1 MNLPSYWEYNFPM
14 DRLDTFK
21 SIAAQ
26 AGRGDLTFPTNID
39 ATLKLQRALND
50 PELHADD
57 AARLVQAEPLLA
69 ARTVAIANSVAYN
82 RSGTAITNVRAAVQR
97 VGFRTLNALAAAV
110 IVRQLDSKITR
121 PDLRAKAD
129 QLWKHSAHVAALS
142 QVIARRVTHV
152 DPETALFAG
161 IVHEVGGFYLL
172 SRAEEFPGLLDGEPE
187 DWIEHGEVEVGRGVL
202 TKLGVPAAVMEA
214 IEAMWNGMRA
224 LPPETLGDTLMLAND
239 LAPLD
244 SPLHVRPGATSRQSA
259 ATIDFVT
266 GDGTLASILEESAEE
281 VKSLTAALF

>member
-1 MNLPSYWEYNFPM
+1 M
-14 DRLDTFK
+14 DRLDAFK

-26 AGRGDLTFPTNID
+26 AGRGDLTFPTSVD

-50 PELHADD
+50 PELHADE

-82 RSGTAITNVRAAVQR
+82 RSGNAVTSVRAAVQR
-97 VGFRTLNALAAAV
+97 VGFRPLNALAAAV
-110 IVRQLDSKITR
+110 IVRQLDSKITQ

-129 QLWKHSAHVAALS
+129 QLWRHSAHVAALS

-172 SRAEEFPGLLDGEPE
+172 SRAAEFPGLLDGEPE
-187 DWIEHGEVEVGRGVL
+187 EWIEYGEMAIGRGVL
-202 TKLGVPAAVMEA
+202 KKLGVPAPVFEA
-214 IEAMWNGMRA
+214 IEAMWNGLRA

-244 SPLHVRPGATSRQSA
+244 SPLHVRAGATTRQSA

-266 GDGTLASILEESAEE
+266 GDGTLAAILKESADE

>member
-1 MNLPSYWEYNFPM
+1 M
-14 DRLDTFK
+14 DRLDAFK

-26 AGRGDLTFPTNID
+26 AGRGDLTFPTSVD

-50 PELHADD
+50 PELHADE

-82 RSGTAITNVRAAVQR
+82 RSGNAVTNVRAAVQR
-97 VGFRTLNALAAAV
+97 VGFRPLNALAAAV
-110 IVRQLDSKITR
+110 IVRQLDSKITQ

-129 QLWKHSAHVAALS
+129 QLWRHSAHVAALS

-172 SRAEEFPGLLDGEPE
+172 SRAAEFPGLLDGEPE
-187 DWIEHGEVEVGRGVL
+187 EWIEYGEMAIGRGVL
-202 TKLGVPAAVMEA
+202 KKLGVPAPVFDA

-244 SPLHVRPGATSRQSA
+244 SPLHVRAGATTRQSA

-266 GDGTLASILEESAEE
+266 GEGTLAAILKESADE